1 MANEAVASLRG
12 VRRTYRMGDQE
23 VNAIDGVDQEFLRGE
38 YWSIM
43 GPSGSGKSTMLNL
56 LGCLDRP
63 TEGTYLLGGE
73 DTGQLDDDA
82 LSELRSRRLGF
93 IFQSYNL
100 IPQLDV
106 LDNIMV
112 PLLYQ
117 SDPPADG
124 EDRARELARRVGL
137 SDRLR
142 HRPRELSGGQMQ
154 RVAIARA
161 LVNDPDLILA
171 DEATGNLDSQTSEE
185 ILDLFDELH
194 REGKTLIFVTHE
206 AIVARR
212 AERIMVMG
220 DGKICDVHDNRVASP
235 AQLEPSLG
243 TIAEGGA

>member
-1 MANEAVASLRG
+1 MPDLPQPVAELRG
-12 VRRTYRMGDQE
+12 VRRTYVMGSE
-23 VNAIDGVDQEFLRGE
+23 ELHAIDGIDLTFRRGE

-63 TEGTYLLGGE
+63 TTGTYLLGGE
-73 DTGQLDDDA
+73 DTGLLDDDA

-106 LDNIMV
+106 LDNILV
-112 PLLYQ
+112 PVLYQ
-117 SDPPADG
+117 SEPPADA
-124 EDRARELARRVGL
+124 EERARHLAERVGL
-137 SDRLR
+137 GDRIG
-142 HRPRELSGGQMQ
+142 HRPKELSGGQMQ

-171 DEATGNLDSQTSEE
+171 DEATGNLDSQTGIE

-206 AIVARR
+206 SHVAAR
-212 AERIMVMG
+212 AERILTMG
-220 DGKICDVHDNRVASP
+220 DGKVVDIRENGSRVVSG
-235 AQLEPSLG
+235 EEV
-243 TIAEGGA
+243 TT

>member
-1 MANEAVASLRG
+1 MAAEQAEPVAELRG
-12 VRRTYRMGDQE
+12 VRRTYVMGSQE
-23 VNAIDGVDQEFLRGE
+23 VHAIDGVDLTFRRGE

-63 TEGTYLLGGE
+63 TAGTYLLGGE
-73 DTGQLDDDA
+73 DTGRLDDDA

-106 LDNIMV
+106 LDNILV
-112 PLLYQ
+112 PVLYQ
-117 SDPPADG
+117 STPPADA
-124 EDRARELARRVGL
+124 EERARHLAERVGL
-137 SDRLR
+137 GDRMG
-142 HRPRELSGGQMQ
+142 HRPKELSGGQMQ

-171 DEATGNLDSQTSEE
+171 DEATGNLDSQTGVE

-206 AIVARR
+206 AHVAAR
-212 AERIMVMG
+212 AERVLTMG
-220 DGKICDVHDNRVASP
+220 DGKVVDVVENARREEAL
-235 AQLEPSLG
+235 A
-243 TIAEGGA
+243 